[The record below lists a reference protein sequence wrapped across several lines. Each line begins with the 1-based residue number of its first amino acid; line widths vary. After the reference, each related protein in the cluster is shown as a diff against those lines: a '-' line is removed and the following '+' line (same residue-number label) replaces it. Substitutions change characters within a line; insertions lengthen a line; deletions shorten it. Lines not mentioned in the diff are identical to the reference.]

1 MPPRVPRVNGWSPP
15 LHPFQIMAW
24 AMFLALAVATFLIF
38 IPLLPHVW
46 KVTAN
51 SVSFPGPPAGGGT
64 SGDGA
69 AAGVVSSPSA
79 HPVHPL
85 VAEPAPHTPPLL
97 GSPCAREVQPST
109 RERPPL
115 ACLPLCRDSAPAAT
129 VT

>member
-85 VAEPAPHTPPLL
+85 VAEPAPH
-97 GSPCAREVQPST
+97 
-109 RERPPL
+109 PPL
-115 ACLPLCRDSAPAAT
+115 ASALRVLVKCSRVPGSVRPSPARRSAGT
-129 VT
+129 VRLRLR